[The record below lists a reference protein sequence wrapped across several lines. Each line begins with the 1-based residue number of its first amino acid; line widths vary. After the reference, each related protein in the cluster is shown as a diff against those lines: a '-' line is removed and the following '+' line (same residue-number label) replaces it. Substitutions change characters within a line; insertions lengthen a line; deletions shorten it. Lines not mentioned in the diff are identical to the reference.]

1 MPDETTSR
9 TERQD
14 PPSPTLRDVL
24 VVVFRQRRVASGAF
38 LSVLAV
44 AVAYALLA
52 TSYQAHMKILLR
64 HGRVDPVVTPE
75 QQSLVDLHR
84 SDITEEELNSE
95 IELLRDDTLLRKVVE
110 QTARRAR
117 TLLHTWLGVYYGL
130 LLHDRGV
137 DHIHVHHGYY
147 SSWIAMVAART
158 LGIPFSMTLHGS
170 DLLMQAAFMRTK
182 LRECEFCI
190 TVSKFNREHILAHY
204 PSLDPKKVLVQRM
217 GVEVPPIS
225 STKRMPARSLNQV
238 PILLAVG
245 RLHPVK
251 NHVFLLQACFL
262 LRECGVRFRCVIVGA
277 GPEREKLEFL
287 IHELKIADVV
297 RMVGHVPREHIN
309 EYYES
314 ADLVVLTRHS
324 EGIPLVLM
332 EAMARGKIVLA
343 PAITGIPELVESGK
357 TGFLYAAGDLEQFV
371 WQLEQICK
379 SRNALES
386 IGRAAREHVLLNFEQ
401 HKNLAKFADVFVRRI
416 AHGNRSYGNEDLVL
430 QNITFLS
437 AAPKFTCLT

>member
-1 MPDETTSR
+1 
-9 TERQD
+9 
-14 PPSPTLRDVL
+14 
-24 VVVFRQRRVASGAF
+24 
-38 LSVLAV
+38 LAT
-44 AVAYALLA
+44 VAYITNQFPAAVEWYVVEEIRHLRRRGVRVIPCSSRKVDGSSLTADLRELAQETLYLEPLRWWTLLHALFICLRRFHSIGDLMAGALLE
-52 TSYQAHMKILLR
+52 S
-64 HGRVDPVVTPE
+64 
-75 QQSLVDLHR
+75 
-84 SDITEEELNSE
+84 SE
-95 IELLRDDTLLRKVVE
+95 P
-110 QTARRAR
+110 AMRRAR

-130 LLHDRGV
+130 LLRDRGV

-190 TVSKFNREHILAHY
+190 TVSEFNREHILAHY
-204 PSLDPKKVLVQRM
+204 PGLDPKKVLVQRM

-238 PILLAVG
+238 PVLLAVG

-287 IHELKIADVV
+287 IHELKIAEVV
-297 RMVGHVPREHIN
+297 RMVGHVPREHIG

-314 ADLVVLTRHS
+314 ADLVVLTSHS

-371 WQLEQICK
+371 WQVEQICK

-401 HKNLAKFADVFVRRI
+401 QKNLAKFADVFVQRI

-430 QNITFLS
+430 QQI
-437 AAPKFTCLT
+437 